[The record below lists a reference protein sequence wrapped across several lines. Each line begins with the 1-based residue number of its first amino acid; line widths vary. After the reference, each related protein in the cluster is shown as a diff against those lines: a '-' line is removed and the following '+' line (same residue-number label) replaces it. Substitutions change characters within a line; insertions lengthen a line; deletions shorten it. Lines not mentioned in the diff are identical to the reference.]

1 MKNPIQTG
9 TMIAL
14 AAATL
19 FAAACGSNRGGSAST
34 TPMEKEKVA
43 AVHCMGINSCKGQ
56 GSCKTAQNA
65 CKGQNSCKGQGFV
78 DVASPDECTA
88 KGGTTLAGM

>member
-9 TMIAL
+9 TLIAL

-19 FAAACGSNRGGSAST
+19 FTAACGGSKGNSAST
-34 TPMEKEKVA
+34 TPMAKEKVA

-65 CKGQNSCKGQGFV
+65 CKGQNACRGQGFV
-78 DVASPDECTA
+78 DAPSSDECSA
-88 KGGTTLAGM
+88 KGGTVIAGM

>member
-14 AAATL
+14 ATATL
-19 FAAACGSNRGGSAST
+19 FTAACGGKGESSAST
-34 TPMEKEKVA
+34 TPMAKEQVA
-43 AVHCMGINSCKGQ
+43 AIHCMGLNACKGQ

-78 DVASPDECTA
+78 DVATSDECTA
-88 KGGTTLAGM
+88 GGGTVLADM

>member
-1 MKNPIQTG
+1 
-9 TMIAL
+9 MIAL

-19 FAAACGSNRGGSAST
+19 FAGACGGGRGSSAST
-34 TPMEKEKVA
+34 TPTAKETVA
-43 AVHCMGINSCKGQ
+43 AVHCMGINACKSQ

-78 DVASPDECTA
+78 DVVSPDECAA